1 MAGIMQSRSNRGSDF
16 QVEGFGTDL
25 KPMPDGSFSAEQLWR
40 FIWDLRFEPDW
51 RREAEIDNAYYDGDQ
66 LTQETLKRMAEV
78 GIPPVITNLI
88 GPSIDSVS
96 GFETIVSADPK
107 LIPEREEYFET
118 TEAMNVKYKEALRL
132 TEFNSVVNET
142 FESMIRIGIGWLEI
156 GRNPDPLKYP
166 YFARMT
172 PWREMWWDYR
182 SRSHN
187 IIDDARFLVRRRWYD
202 ADVIKTHF
210 PDGHDAIE
218 RARGGFSQSWLN
230 EWEDI
235 GYDDVTRQLGSR
247 LGRAENFTL
256 EADEYRAQSRGRIPL
271 YEILY
276 KVPHTMEALR
286 FGDGTVIE
294 LNRKSPL
301 HLMALKH
308 NLASY
313 VKGPTTRWRQAFYIG
328 PTRMRDRQLKYNSP
342 HYIPMVCFR
351 RDTDGSVY
359 GLIRRQR
366 SPQESVNARHSR
378 VLYDL
383 SAQKVFIDED
393 AVDDHDQTSEEVNRA
408 NAYVVLR
415 QDRRNDQGFTLVPS
429 TDTSPITLQLLEQ
442 SKGDIFS
449 VTGLYP
455 EFQGLTASADRSGIA
470 IERLVEQTQQV
481 LGKPMRNYRN
491 SKTRGARQLFN
502 LLYTD
507 LSQQNNVP
515 VEVKEQGRTRNVV
528 INAVAA
534 DGQRT
539 NDLLLAKMRV
549 ALGEV
554 PASATYQQQKF
565 QQLVE
570 IVKSMPPE
578 MQAPLMHLVVRAAVL
593 PESEEIIEIL
603 RELTGFGPEPRDP
616 EKRAALQQQQQQ
628 QQQMQQL
635 MQQLEIRVQ
644 EAEALAKEAKAA
656 ADMAKADKL
665 AGADTGM
672 TEAQTGLAEAQTA
685 AELEGIERD
694 REESD
699 REDRLAEVQRIEAA
713 ANLESQANAAEQAEK
728 DRKAGGKSKPSKS
741 GKS

>member
-1 MAGIMQSRSNRGSDF
+1 MVGLMQSRSNRGADF
-16 QVEGFGTDL
+16 AMEGFATDL
-25 KPMPDGSFSAEQLWR
+25 RPMPDGSYDSEQLWR

-66 LTQETLKRMAEV
+66 LTQETLKRMAEN

-107 LIPEREEYFET
+107 LLPERDEYYET

-132 TEFNSVVNET
+132 TQFNSVVNEA
-142 FESMIRIGIGWLEI
+142 FESQIRIGIGWAEV
-156 GRNPDPLKYP
+156 GRDPDPMKYP
-166 YFARMT
+166 YAVHLV

-202 ADVIKTHF
+202 ADVIKAHF
-210 PDGHDAIE
+210 PGSEEAIE
-218 RARGGFSQSWLN
+218 RARGGFAQSWLN
-230 EWEDI
+230 EWDDV
-235 GYDDVTRQLGSR
+235 GYDDVARSLGSR

-256 EADEYRAQSRGRIPL
+256 EADEWRQQSRGRTAL

-276 KVPHTMEALR
+276 KVPEVMEALR
-286 FGDGTVIE
+286 FGDGTVIQ
-294 LNRKSPL
+294 LNRNSPL

-308 NLASY
+308 NLAQY
-313 VKGPTTRWRQAFYIG
+313 TKGPTTRWRQAFYCG
-328 PTRMRDRQLKYNSP
+328 PTRLKDRALKYNQP
-342 HYIPMVCFR
+342 HYIPFVCFR

-393 AVDDHDQTSEEVNRA
+393 AVEDHDGTADEVNRA
-408 NAYVVLR
+408 NAYVILK

-491 SKTRGARQLFN
+491 SKTAAARQLFN
-502 LLYTD
+502 LQYTD
-507 LSQQNNVP
+507 LSRQNNVA
-515 VEVKEQGRTRNVV
+515 VEVKDQGRTRTVV
-528 INAVAA
+528 INAVGA
-534 DGQRT
+534 DGRRV

-616 EKRAALQQQQQQ
+616 EKRMALQQQQE
-628 QQQMQQL
+628 QMQAMQEL
-635 MQQLEIRVQ
+635 VQQLELRIQ
-644 EAEALAKEAKAA
+644 EAEAVSKEAKAA
-656 ADMAKADKL
+656 ADVAKAEKL
-665 AGADTGM
+665 AGADTDM
-672 TEAQTGLAEAQTA
+672 TLAQTDLAEAQTA
-685 AELEGIERD
+685 AELAGIDRD

-699 REDRLAEVQRIEAA
+699 REDRRAEVERIQASA
-713 ANLESQANAAEQAEK
+713 QLESEANAAEQAERDK
-728 DRKAGGKSKPSKS
+728 KAQAASKSSGKGKS
-741 GKS
+741 